1 MTNVD
6 TVSTYFAGHSVGG
19 ANIVTTGALDS
30 GSITSGFGA
39 IDNGTSNIRSAT
51 ITAET
56 AFVPDAANG
65 ATLGTASLEFAD
77 MYLHDGGVVYFG
89 ADQDV
94 ELAHVADVG
103 LTLKTA
109 TTSDDTQATLTLQT
123 GDTDIAVNDVIGQLH
138 FQAPDEGAGTDAILV
153 AAGIAAISE
162 GNFSASNNATSLV
175 FKTGAS
181 EAAAEKMRI
190 TSAGKVGIDTGTA
203 ASLDA
208 ILQVGTLGSAG
219 SNRGAVSIKTIANY
233 TTLGEAA
240 IYLEETSG
248 SEGYYM
254 GVASD
259 GGMFFNNSGAAG
271 STLYL
276 GDDDNVG
283 IGTSAPASIGSN
295 ITTLEITGRSSIRTG
310 GIQLSNTDKDI
321 KSYWYGSNSGFSF
334 GTETAHTLTLLTSNV
349 ERVKLHADVMVVN
362 EPANNFDFRVESQNA
377 SSCLHVDAANSHV
390 LMQKAAANTDSLGF
404 EARADGLH
412 AMTTNGNVI
421 PLYINR
427 HASDGTLIEFR
438 SEGTAE
444 GTIAVSGNT
453 VSYNTFTGTHWSRLA
468 DNSKPTILKGTV
480 MESLDAMVNWYQLQF
495 TFDGRTKKIPHKL
508 LEGQSVGDE
517 VTITYA
523 DADQQEADYTATI
536 IKEDDIKHVQTKIS
550 TTDESKNVYGVFH
563 TWDDKDDLLDGGT
576 DYNDMMI
583 AAVGTYVVRIKSGQ
597 TVAKGNL
604 LQSNGDGTAKVL
616 AGSTSI
622 TADVLSTVFAKV
634 LSNTKVETYADG
646 SFIVP
651 CAFTNC

>member
-1 MTNVD
+1 MAYIGRTPTNAALTASD
-6 TVSTYFAGHSVGG
+6 LADG
-19 ANIVTTGALDS
+19 IVTTAKIDADAVTDAKIADDVVGTEHLTANEVDTTALGADAVTGAQLADNAVNS
-30 GSITSGFGA
+30 EHYTDGSIDTAHIADANITSAKLSYPLTTFSSTG
-39 IDNGTSNIRSAT
+39 ID
-51 ITAET
+51 
-56 AFVPDAANG
+56 D
-65 ATLGTASLEFAD
+65 
-77 MYLHDGGVVYFG
+77 
-89 ADQDV
+89 
-94 ELAHVADVG
+94 
-103 LTLKTA
+103 
-109 TTSDDTQATLTLQT
+109 
-123 GDTDIAVNDVIGQLH
+123 
-138 FQAPDEGAGTDAILV
+138 
-153 AAGIAAISE
+153 
-162 GNFSASNNATSLV
+162 NATSTAV
-175 FKTGAS
+175 TIDSS
-181 EAAAEKMRI
+181 ENI
-190 TSAGKVGIDTGTA
+190 
-203 ASLDA
+203 
-208 ILQVGTLGSAG
+208 
-219 SNRGAVSIKTIANY
+219 
-233 TTLGEAA
+233 
-240 IYLEETSG
+240 
-248 SEGYYM
+248 
-254 GVASD
+254 
-259 GGMFFNNSGAAG
+259 
-271 STLYL
+271 
-276 GDDDNVG
+276 G
-283 IGTSAPASIGSN
+283 IGTTSPAGLGSN
-295 ITTLEITGRSSIRTG
+295 ITTLEITGGSTVRTG
-310 GIQLSNTDKDI
+310 GLYLSNSDKDI
-321 KSYWYGSNSGFSF
+321 KSFWYGSNSGFSF
-334 GTETAHTLTLLTSNV
+334 GTETAHTLTLMTSNV

-362 EPANNFDFRVESQNA
+362 EPGNNFDFRVESQSA

-390 LMQKAAANTDSLGF
+390 LIQKAAANTDSLGF

-495 TFDGRTKKIPHKL
+495 TFDGKTKKIPHKL

-517 VTITYA
+517 ITITYA

-550 TTDESKNVYGVFH
+550 ATDESKNVYGVFH
-563 TWDDKDDLLDGGT
+563 TWDDKDNLLDGGT

-583 AAVGTYVVRIKSGQ
+583 AAVGTYVVRIHKDE

-634 LSNTKVETYADG
+634 LSNTKIETYADG

>member
-1 MTNVD
+1 
-6 TVSTYFAGHSVGG
+6 
-19 ANIVTTGALDS
+19 
-30 GSITSGFGA
+30 
-39 IDNGTSNIRSAT
+39 
-51 ITAET
+51 
-56 AFVPDAANG
+56 
-65 ATLGTASLEFAD
+65 
-77 MYLHDGGVVYFG
+77 
-89 ADQDV
+89 
-94 ELAHVADVG
+94 
-103 LTLKTA
+103 
-109 TTSDDTQATLTLQT
+109 
-123 GDTDIAVNDVIGQLH
+123 
-138 FQAPDEGAGTDAILV
+138 
-153 AAGIAAISE
+153 
-162 GNFSASNNATSLV
+162 
-175 FKTGAS
+175 
-181 EAAAEKMRI
+181 
-190 TSAGKVGIDTGTA
+190 
-203 ASLDA
+203 
-208 ILQVGTLGSAG
+208 
-219 SNRGAVSIKTIANY
+219 
-233 TTLGEAA
+233 
-240 IYLEETSG
+240 
-248 SEGYYM
+248 
-254 GVASD
+254 
-259 GGMFFNNSGAAG
+259 
-271 STLYL
+271 
-276 GDDDNVG
+276 
-283 IGTSAPASIGSN
+283 
-295 ITTLEITGRSSIRTG
+295 
-310 GIQLSNTDKDI
+310 
-321 KSYWYGSNSGFSF
+321 
-334 GTETAHTLTLLTSNV
+334 
-349 ERVKLHADVMVVN
+349 MVVN